1 MTEIQK
7 QYVLKHW
14 KTKTT
19 TQLAVELN
27 TAQAIVRPADVHALL
42 TKNNIQPITKRDLI
56 TKEVVKIF
64 ESGGNKQIT
73 AIAAALKVSKQLI
86 TEIME
91 DLGFATGKSKMPDE
105 PKQTPLSADEMLKR
119 HDAIMAKRKAR
130 SAEIK
135 AARAAFTV
143 YNQTG
148 SPLLD
153 ELRNIKTT
161 EREKTLLSTG
171 KK

>member
-1 MTEIQK
+1 MTEQQK
-7 QYVLKHW
+7 QYVLTHW
-14 KTKTT
+14 KTKTI
-19 TQLAVELN
+19 TQMAVELN
-27 TAQAIVRPADVHALL
+27 SPKAVVRPADVHTFL

-56 TKEVVKIF
+56 TKEVIEIF
-64 ESGGNKQIT
+64 EGNGNKQVAT
-73 AIAAALKVSKQLI
+73 IAANLKVSKQLV
-86 TEIME
+86 TEIIE
-91 DLGFATGKSKMPDE
+91 DLGFASSKSMPEE
-105 PKQTPLSADEMLKR
+105 PKQKPLSADEMLKR
-119 HDAIMAKRKAR
+119 HDAMMAKRKAR
-130 SAEIK
+130 TAEIK